1 MSIKTAFQHGELPE
15 LTLTGDE
22 LAQTGFTA
30 NTLFRIRLY
39 RNGLMLTRLNED
51 TDIAAL
57 MAELDGS
64 ETEGADW
71 VEDNGELTLAGDW
84 LTQSGLPG
92 QSLRIDVL
100 PDKITIRAEMG
111 AMLA

>member
-1 MSIKTAFQHGELPE
+1 M
-15 LTLTGDE
+15 LTGDE

-39 RNGLMLTRLNED
+39 RNGLVLTRLDED

-57 MAELDGS
+57 MAELDGH

-71 VEDNGELTLAGDW
+71 VSDNGELTLAGDW

-92 QSLRIDVL
+92 QPLRIEVL
-100 PDKITIRAEMG
+100 PGKIVIRAEVG
-111 AMLA
+111 TMLA